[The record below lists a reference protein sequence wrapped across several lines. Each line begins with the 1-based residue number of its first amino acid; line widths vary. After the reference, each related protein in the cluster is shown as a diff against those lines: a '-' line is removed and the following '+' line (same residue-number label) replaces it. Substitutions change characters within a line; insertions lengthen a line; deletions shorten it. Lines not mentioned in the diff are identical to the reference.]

1 MSAVVKD
8 QRGRPLPL
16 VRLIG
21 KGGQAE
27 VWASEGRIAVKLMH
41 ARGPRSAAR
50 VRSRIGVVRRLNL
63 DGVPIS
69 RPLDLLEQPD
79 VGYSMELLD
88 GMMPVKRLAVPPAD
102 ADMLDWYAA
111 TGGQARRLR
120 VLARTADALAEL
132 HTRGLVYSDPSP
144 DNVLVS
150 EDGRYTEVR
159 LVDVDFL
166 QSESVVLES
175 AATPGYAAP
184 EVFTQ
189 RSGVTGTS
197 DAFAFAVIAFE
208 VLTLTHPF
216 LGDQVHHGEVEMLDR
231 AYSGELPWID
241 DQDDP
246 SNRSSYG
253 LPRDAILLGKLSDCA
268 RSAFTAGIRQTRSRP
283 SVGEWRTAL
292 NAAADMLLAC
302 AACGRD
308 MNARLPSCP
317 WCGTVAPHPL
327 IAVVY
332 DAAADGKLHPA
343 REALAVP
350 VGSWLPLTA
359 RTATGD
365 TSEIGGA
372 LVTGTG
378 TGSARIADPG
388 MALLGW
394 LWWEP
399 GVRLIVRNDGA
410 MPLWLRPED
419 DPVSVAVV
427 EPGRE
432 LAVPVQGHAPRW
444 TLHFGP
450 PGQPHRALRFTRLN
464 TTRTGEAA
472 T

>member
-1 MSAVVKD
+1 MSAIVKD
-8 QRGRPLPL
+8 QHGRPLPL

-41 ARGPRSAAR
+41 ARGPRSASR

-88 GMMPVKRLAVPPAD
+88 GMMPVKRLAVPPTD
-102 ADMLDWYAA
+102 SDMLDWHTS
-111 TGGQARRLR
+111 TGGQVRRLR
-120 VLARTADALAEL
+120 VLARAAGALAEL
-132 HTRGLVYSDPSP
+132 HARGLVYSDPSP
-144 DNVLVS
+144 DNVLIS

-216 LGDQVHHGEVEMLDR
+216 LGDQVHHGEVDMLDR

-241 DQDDP
+241 DDADP

-268 RSAFTAGIRQTRSRP
+268 RSAFTAGIRHPKRRP

-292 NAAADMLLAC
+292 HAAADMLLAC
-302 AACGRD
+302 ATCGRD

-317 WCGTVAPHPL
+317 WCRTAAPHPL
-327 IAVVY
+327 VAVAY
-332 DAAADGKLHPA
+332 AADTDGALYPA

-365 TSEIGGA
+365 TGEADTPVI
-372 LVTGTG
+372 GTG
-378 TGSARIADPG
+378 TARIADPE

-399 GVRLIVRNDGA
+399 GVRLIVRNNGP
-410 MPLWLRPED
+410 MPLWLCPEH
-419 DPVSVAVV
+419 DPASIAVV
-427 EPGRE
+427 EPGQE
-432 LAVPVQGHAPRW
+432 LAISVQGTVPRW

-450 PGQPHRALRFTRLN
+450 PGQPHRLLRFIRLN
-464 TTRTGEAA
+464 TTPTGKAA